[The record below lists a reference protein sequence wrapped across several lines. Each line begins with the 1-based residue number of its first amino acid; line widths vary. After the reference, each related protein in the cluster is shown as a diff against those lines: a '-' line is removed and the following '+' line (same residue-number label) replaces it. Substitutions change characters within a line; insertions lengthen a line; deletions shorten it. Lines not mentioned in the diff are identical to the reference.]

1 MRSSNPTTIGWDLGG
16 VHVKVALVEDG
27 RVAAAAQ
34 VPCPLWQGLPALDRA
49 LEAAP
54 DWARGAALHAVT
66 MTGELTDCF
75 ADRRAGVAALA
86 GWAGSHLAGTV
97 RIYAGRSGFVAP
109 EAAASR
115 AADVGSANWHATA
128 ALAGRHVPDAL
139 LIDIGSTPTE
149 LIPDVGRRPGA
160 RGRSDIGST
169 TADLIPVVG
178 GRPAA
183 TGYSDAERL
192 ETGELVYTG
201 AVRTPVI
208 ALSDHAPFAGRR
220 TRLMTETFAHMA
232 DVYRILGLLPEG
244 ADQQPSGD
252 RKGKTVAESETRL
265 ARIVGRDR
273 AEAPGA
279 AWTALA
285 AHFAEAQLRLL
296 HDAAAEILS
305 RPDLGADAPLV
316 LCGAGAFVGARLA
329 ERLGR
334 PSTPLAALL
343 ADRIGGARDGI
354 STCGPAVAVGLIAAE
369 EAVA

>member
-75 ADRRAGVAALA
+75 ADRCAGVAALA

-115 AADVGSANWHATA
+115 AADVASANWHATA

-139 LIDIGSTPTE
+139 LIDIGST
-149 LIPDVGRRPGA
+149 
-160 RGRSDIGST
+160 
-169 TADLIPVVG
+169 TADLIPVAG

>member
-75 ADRRAGVAALA
+75 ADRRDGVAALA

-97 RIYAGRSGFVAP
+97 RIYAGRSGLVAP
-109 EAAASR
+109 EAAASLS
-115 AADVGSANWHATA
+115 ADVASANWHATA
-128 ALAGRHVPDAL
+128 ALAGRHVRDAL
-139 LIDIGSTPTE
+139 L
-149 LIPDVGRRPGA
+149 V
-160 RGRSDIGST
+160 DIGST

-232 DVYRILGLLPEG
+232 DVYRILGQLPEG

-305 RPDLGADAPLV
+305 RPDIGADAPLV

-334 PSTPLAALL
+334 PSTPLVTLL

-369 EAVA
+369 EALA

>member
-115 AADVGSANWHATA
+115 AADVASANWHATA

-139 LIDIGSTPTE
+139 LIDIGST
-149 LIPDVGRRPGA
+149 
-160 RGRSDIGST
+160 
-169 TADLIPVVG
+169 TADLIPVAG

-343 ADRIGGARDGI
+343 GDRIGGARDGI

-369 EAVA
+369 EAVT

>member
-27 RVAAAAQ
+27 RIAAAAQ

-54 DWARGAALHAVT
+54 DWARCAALRAVT
-66 MTGELTDCF
+66 MTGGLTDCF
-75 ADRRAGVAALA
+75 ADRRACVAALA

-115 AADVGSANWHATA
+115 AADVASANWHATA

-139 LIDIGSTPTE
+139 LI
-149 LIPDVGRRPGA
+149 
-160 RGRSDIGST
+160 DIGST

>member
-115 AADVGSANWHATA
+115 AADVASANWHATA

-139 LIDIGSTPTE
+139 LIDIGST
-149 LIPDVGRRPGA
+149 
-160 RGRSDIGST
+160 
-169 TADLIPVVG
+169 TADLIPVAG

-354 STCGPAVAVGLIAAE
+354 STCGPAAAVGLIAAE

>member
-115 AADVGSANWHATA
+115 AADVASANWHATA

-139 LIDIGSTPTE
+139 LIDIGST
-149 LIPDVGRRPGA
+149 
-160 RGRSDIGST
+160 
-169 TADLIPVVG
+169 TADLIPVAG

-305 RPDLGADAPLV
+305 RPDLRADAPIV

>member
-115 AADVGSANWHATA
+115 AADVASANWHATA

-139 LIDIGSTPTE
+139 LI
-149 LIPDVGRRPGA
+149 
-160 RGRSDIGST
+160 DIGST

>member
-1 MRSSNPTTIGWDLGG
+1 MTIGWDLGG

-27 RVAAAAQ
+27 RVVAAAQ

-49 LEAAP
+49 LDAAP
-54 DWARGAALHAVT
+54 DWARGAASHAVT

-75 ADRRAGVAALA
+75 ADRRDGVAALS

-109 EAAASR
+109 EAAASH
-115 AADVGSANWHATA
+115 AADVASANWHATA

-139 LIDIGSTPTE
+139 LIDIGST
-149 LIPDVGRRPGA
+149 
-160 RGRSDIGST
+160 
-169 TADLIPVVG
+169 TADLIPIVR

-232 DVYRILGLLPEG
+232 DVYRILGQLPEG

-252 RKGKTVAESETRL
+252 RKGKSVAESETRL

-273 AEAPGA
+273 TEAPA
-279 AWTALA
+279 SAWAALA
-285 AHFAEAQLRLL
+285 RHFAEAQLRLL
-296 HDAAAEILS
+296 HDAAADLLS
-305 RPDLGADAPLV
+305 RPDLGAGAPLV
-316 LCGAGAFVGARLA
+316 VCGAGAFLGLRLA

-334 PSTPLAALL
+334 PAIPLVALL
-343 ADRIGGARDGI
+343 EARIAGARDAI

>member
-27 RVAAAAQ
+27 RIAAAAQ

-115 AADVGSANWHATA
+115 AADVASANWHATA

-139 LIDIGSTPTE
+139 LIDIGST
-149 LIPDVGRRPGA
+149 
-160 RGRSDIGST
+160 
-169 TADLIPVVG
+169 TADLIPVAG

>member
-75 ADRRAGVAALA
+75 ADRRDGVAALA

-97 RIYAGRSGFVAP
+97 RIYAGRSGLVAP
-109 EAAASR
+109 EAAASLS
-115 AADVGSANWHATA
+115 ADVASANWHATA

-139 LIDIGSTPTE
+139 L
-149 LIPDVGRRPGA
+149 V
-160 RGRSDIGST
+160 DIGST

-208 ALSDHAPFAGRR
+208 ALSHHAPFAGRR

-232 DVYRILGLLPEG
+232 DVYRILGQLPEG

-305 RPDLGADAPLV
+305 RPDIGADAPLV

-334 PSTPLAALL
+334 PSTPLVTLL

-369 EAVA
+369 EALA

>member
-1 MRSSNPTTIGWDLGG
+1 MRSSNPMTIGWDLGG

-27 RVAAAAQ
+27 RVVAAAQ

-49 LEAAP
+49 LDAAP
-54 DWARGAALHAVT
+54 DWARGAASHAVT

-75 ADRRAGVAALA
+75 ADRRDGVAALS

-109 EAAASR
+109 ETAASH
-115 AADVGSANWHATA
+115 AADVASANWHATA

-139 LIDIGSTPTE
+139 LIDIGST
-149 LIPDVGRRPGA
+149 
-160 RGRSDIGST
+160 
-169 TADLIPVVG
+169 TADLIPIVR
-178 GRPAA
+178 GRPAT

-232 DVYRILGLLPEG
+232 DVYRILGQLPEG

-252 RKGKTVAESETRL
+252 RKGKSVAESETRL

-273 AEAPGA
+273 TEAPA
-279 AWTALA
+279 SAWAALA
-285 AHFAEAQLRLL
+285 RHFAEAQLRLL
-296 HDAAAEILS
+296 HDAAADLLS
-305 RPDLGADAPLV
+305 RPDLGAGAPLV
-316 LCGAGAFVGARLA
+316 VCGAGAFLGLRLA

-334 PSTPLAALL
+334 PAIPLVALL
-343 ADRIGGARDGI
+343 EARIAGARDAI

>member
-115 AADVGSANWHATA
+115 AADVASANWHATA

-139 LIDIGSTPTE
+139 LIDIGST
-149 LIPDVGRRPGA
+149 
-160 RGRSDIGST
+160 
-169 TADLIPVVG
+169 TADLIPVAG

>member
-27 RVAAAAQ
+27 RIAAAAQ

-115 AADVGSANWHATA
+115 AADVASANWHATA

-139 LIDIGSTPTE
+139 LI
-149 LIPDVGRRPGA
+149 
-160 RGRSDIGST
+160 DIGST

>member
-115 AADVGSANWHATA
+115 AADVASANWHATA

-139 LIDIGSTPTE
+139 LIDIGST
-149 LIPDVGRRPGA
+149 
-160 RGRSDIGST
+160 
-169 TADLIPVVG
+169 TADLIPVAG

-343 ADRIGGARDGI
+343 GDRIGGARDGI

>member
-115 AADVGSANWHATA
+115 AADVASANWHATA

-139 LIDIGSTPTE
+139 LI
-149 LIPDVGRRPGA
+149 
-160 RGRSDIGST
+160 DIGST

-343 ADRIGGARDGI
+343 GDRIGGARDGI

>member
-54 DWARGAALHAVT
+54 GWARGAALHAVT

-115 AADVGSANWHATA
+115 AADVASANWHATA

-139 LIDIGSTPTE
+139 LI
-149 LIPDVGRRPGA
+149 
-160 RGRSDIGST
+160 DIGST

-273 AEAPGA
+273 AEAPEA

-305 RPDLGADAPLV
+305 RPDLGVDAPLV

-343 ADRIGGARDGI
+343 GDRIGGARDGI